1 MVNKIREKLD
11 IVLKY
16 TDCDKMDGEEFNNTV
31 PVLVDFCDSYGKY
44 AWHNLEENP
53 KDLPSIYHSVIIA
66 VEDIAHVD
74 GIKQYIYAEAT
85 YNGECWLQF
94 RWGSTYT
101 TRDSRIVAWKEIE
114 PLPYHI
120 TD

>member
-31 PVLVDFCDSYGKY
+31 PVLMDFCDSYGKY
-44 AWHNLEENP
+44 AWHNLKENP
-53 KDLPSIYHSVIIA
+53 NDLPSTYHSVIIA

-94 RWGSTYT
+94 RWSSTYT

>member
-1 MVNKIREKLD
+1 M
-11 IVLKY
+11 
-16 TDCDKMDGEEFNNTV
+16 DCEEFNNTV
-31 PVLVDFCDSYGKY
+31 PVLVGFCDSYGKY

-101 TRDSRIVAWKEIE
+101 TCDSHIVAWKEIE
-114 PLPYHI
+114 PLPYHM
-120 TD
+120 TN